1 MKIALF
7 ALSFGAL
14 AAAARAGDVSV
25 PAPRNLAA
33 IDQSRQPV
41 LWMQEGYNEMGA
53 ALERARAYEKEAK
66 GRGLVLS
73 KETRPAVPVGT
84 LPGKC
89 VPFQVPA
96 PHKSMQ
102 DYCRAL
108 QRMPWK

>member
-1 MKIALF
+1 
-7 ALSFGAL
+7 
-14 AAAARAGDVSV
+14 
-25 PAPRNLAA
+25 
-33 IDQSRQPV
+33 
-41 LWMQEGYNEMGA
+41 MQEGFNEMTDS
-53 ALERARAYEKEAK
+53 LERARGYEREAK
-66 GRGLVLS
+66 DRGVALS
-73 KETRPAVPVGT
+73 KETRPAAPVGT